1 MKASLVWPVVS
12 FPKGLV
18 EGAAPPALQL
28 QGQSA
33 PLGAVQASSRSRRQP
48 SYFPTHFQFNC
59 DARICVCVRFTF
71 TADRL
76 QRKLWRHF
84 NLLATEELLKE
95 ELVCPIFIINII
107 SLGCNLFEIGS
118 WP

>member
-33 PLGAVQASSRSRRQP
+33 PLGAVQASSRSSRQP
-48 SYFPTHFQFNC
+48 SYFPTHFQFNR
-59 DARICVCVRFTF
+59 DARKCVCVTRFTF
-71 TADRL
+71 TDRL
-76 QRKLWRHF
+76 
-84 NLLATEELLKE
+84 
-95 ELVCPIFIINII
+95 
-107 SLGCNLFEIGS
+107 
-118 WP
+118 